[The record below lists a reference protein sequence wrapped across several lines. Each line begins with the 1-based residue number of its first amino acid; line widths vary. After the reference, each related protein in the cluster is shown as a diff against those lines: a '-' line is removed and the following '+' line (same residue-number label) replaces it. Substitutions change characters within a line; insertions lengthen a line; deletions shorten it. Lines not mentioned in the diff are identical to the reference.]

1 MNFYTSETPN
11 GMFPTYN
18 LLDCITTFEPT
29 TGVAAAAFV
38 LCWYVGTATAVVA
51 IN

>member
-1 MNFYTSETPN
+1 MILKKSLNKNYSDTPK
-11 GMFPTYN
+11 GIFPTYN

-38 LCWYVGTATAVVA
+38 FC
-51 IN
+51 